1 MAQVLLNIV
10 SILNILFII
19 IVVFFDRKKPESTLA
34 WVLILFFVP
43 YVGIFLYII
52 FGEFFRFGIK
62 KKERDKLLNDKLTL
76 EIIEKQIKYI
86 EKDKELRNNFKW
98 ADLIL
103 LNSKDARSIVTFD
116 NEIEMF
122 CNASDKYD
130 RLFEDIKNAKDS
142 INISYYIIRKDFYG
156 KQLLNLLVEKVKSGV
171 EVRLIYD
178 HIGSKITS
186 KKFFRP
192 LIKVGGKVE
201 KFFPSRIFLK
211 LYINHRNHRKM
222 VIIDG
227 KIGYIGG
234 MNIGKEY
241 VGNDKKITPWRDRHI
256 RIVGGA
262 VSAIQIQFFLDYL
275 FVSKEKIDWGNPQI
289 LSKFYKV
296 ENNEGNK
303 PMQIVA
309 SGPDYRES
317 NIRNSYLKM
326 INNAKESIII
336 ETPYLIPD
344 ESIVTSLKLA
354 VNSGVKVKIIIP
366 GIPDKKMVY
375 YATLSYAK
383 ELMDSGVEIYA
394 YNGFMHSKLMIVDD
408 NIVNI
413 GSANM
418 DRRSF
423 SLNFEINA
431 IVYDN
436 RFNEMNRKVVE
447 QELKNSV
454 LINYK
459 KKKVNFFVGILEKL
473 ARLFTPII

>member
-10 SILNILFII
+10 SILNILFIL
-19 IVVFFDRKKPESTLA
+19 IVVFFDKKKPESTLA
-34 WVLILFFVP
+34 WVLVLFFIP
-43 YVGIFLYII
+43 YVGIFLYIV
-52 FGEFFRFGIK
+52 FGEPFRFYVK
-62 KKERDKLLNDKLTL
+62 KKERDKLLNDKLIL
-76 EIIEKQIKYI
+76 DVIEKQINYI
-86 EKDKELRNNFKW
+86 EKDKNLRNNFKW
-98 ADLIL
+98 ADLL
-103 LNSKDARSIVTFD
+103 LMNSKDSRSLITFD
-116 NEIEMF
+116 NDIEIF
-122 CNASDKYD
+122 SNASDKYN
-130 RLFEDIKNAKDS
+130 RLFDDIKSAKKS
-142 INISYYIIRKDFYG
+142 INISYYIIKRDIYG
-156 KQLLNLLVEKVKSGV
+156 KQLLDLLVDKVKSGV

-186 KKFFRP
+186 KQFFKP

-222 VIIDG
+222 VVIDG

-241 VGNDKKITPWRDRHI
+241 VGKDKRITPWCDKHI
-256 RIVGGA
+256 RVVGGGVA
-262 VSAIQIQFFLDYL
+262 SIQTQFFLDYL
-275 FVSKEKIDWGNPQI
+275 FVSKEKINLEDPNV
-289 LSKFYKV
+289 LSKFYSSEINK
-296 ENNEGNK
+296 GNK
-303 PMQIVA
+303 PMQIIA
-309 SGPDYRES
+309 SGPDYKES

-344 ESIVTSLKLA
+344 ESIMTSLKLA
-354 VNSGVKVKIIIP
+354 ANSGVNVKIIIP
-366 GIPDKKMVY
+366 GIPDKKAIY

-383 ELMDSGVEIYA
+383 ELMDSGIEIYA
-394 YNGFMHSKLMIVDD
+394 YKGFMHSKLVVVDND
-408 NIVNI
+408 IVNV

-431 IVYDN
+431 IVYDKE
-436 RFNEMNRKVVE
+436 FNEKNRKIIE
-447 QELKNSV
+447 EELRKSI

-459 KKKVNFFVGILEKL
+459 QKRNIFRSVLERV
-473 ARLFTPII
+473 ARLFAPII